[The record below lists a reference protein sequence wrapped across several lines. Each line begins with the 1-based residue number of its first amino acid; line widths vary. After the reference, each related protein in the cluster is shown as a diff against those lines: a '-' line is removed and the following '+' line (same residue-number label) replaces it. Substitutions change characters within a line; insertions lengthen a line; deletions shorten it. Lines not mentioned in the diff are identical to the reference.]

1 MLQFYNSQ
9 VASNVEKIK
18 NEIIEIEIK
27 IKEFIYLEFLE
38 YVNTGVVLNSLE
50 FSEKLKLDFSN
61 YKEKVIKTIEE
72 QKQKNRD
79 NFKKQME
86 NHGKTLNGEI
96 VNNEINLTP
105 VLEVLNT
112 SLNIDA
118 YQKYQLLITKF
129 NGGANAVR

>member
-1 MLQFYNSQ
+1 MLQFYNSN
-9 VASNVEKIK
+9 VSANVEKIK
-18 NEIIEIEIK
+18 SEIIEIEIK

-61 YKEKVIKTIEE
+61 YKEKVVKTIEE

-105 VLEVLNT
+105 ILEVLKT

>member
-1 MLQFYNSQ
+1 MLQFYNSN
-9 VASNVEKIK
+9 VSANVEKIK
-18 NEIIEIEIK
+18 SEIIEIEIK
-27 IKEFIYLEFLE
+27 IKEFIYLEFLN
-38 YVNTGVVLNSLE
+38 YINTGVILNSLE

-96 VNNEINLTP
+96 INNEINLTP
-105 VLEVLNT
+105 ILEVLNT

-129 NGGANAVR
+129 NGGANGVR